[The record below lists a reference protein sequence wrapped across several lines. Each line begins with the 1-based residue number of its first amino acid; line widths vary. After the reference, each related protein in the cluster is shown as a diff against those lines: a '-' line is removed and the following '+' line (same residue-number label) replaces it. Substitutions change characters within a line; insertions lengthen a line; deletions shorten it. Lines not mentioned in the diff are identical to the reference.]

1 MLLQQ
6 MLQKWSINKS
16 ELSQSL
22 LAPKKPW
29 YETRLGGVAHNGFS
43 MAMMM
48 LVTTEE
54 YEDQE
59 HENIFFG
66 TIRLEMQNK

>member
-1 MLLQQ
+1 
-6 MLQKWSINKS
+6 MLQIVSSMATETK
-16 ELSQSL
+16 
-22 LAPKKPW
+22 
-29 YETRLGGVAHNGFS
+29 TRLGGVAHNGFS
-43 MAMMM
+43 TAMM

-59 HENIFFG
+59 HENTFFG

>member
-1 MLLQQ
+1 MQLLPLKEETQT
-6 MLQKWSINKS
+6 LHACRLKFFKG
-16 ELSQSL
+16 ETCC
-22 LAPKKPW
+22 PHT
-29 YETRLGGVAHNGFS
+29 TRLGGVAHNGFS
-43 MAMMM
+43 TAMM

-59 HENIFFG
+59 HENTFFG